1 MTFSTRPLIILV
13 FLLSLAGTA
22 VAHHKPDH
30 SGGPGHKAPEI
41 DVGSAVGA
49 VGLLVGVGALVGE
62 RLRRK

>member
-1 MTFSTRPLIILV
+1 MIFSIRPLIILV

-22 VAHHKPDH
+22 VAHHKPGH
-30 SGGPGHKAPEI
+30 SGGPDHKAPEI

-62 RLRRK
+62 RLRSK